1 MDPTREFCISEFLRC
16 KDSFKYYCKT
26 YVKIEMPGGDIPLD
40 LYDKQDE
47 LVSLLYSEHYVL
59 VLKTRQIGIS
69 TIIEA
74 YISWLHTFYD
84 NVVVGILS
92 KDGSEATSFARH
104 IMSILDKLPKWMAP
118 KYKKQTEQTYILENG
133 GECYASTIN
142 PKMPEK
148 TLRGKALTFLVVDE
162 AAFIAYVDEAWT
174 GMMPAL
180 ATNQLHAK
188 KNNIPFGTIVVS
200 TPNKTVGVGKW
211 FYSRYVSAL
220 SGSDIFKPFVI
231 HWKQIPQLAGDP
243 SWYNTQCRLAGND
256 PRKISQELDLKFLPT
271 SGSFLEEKTIETL
284 QNIDIKPIDVLKIF
298 GGEIWTFQKPVKD
311 KFYIT
316 GVDTAPEFGLD
327 KSAIT
332 VWDYETLDE
341 VWEYQVKCSV
351 TDFTKMVKFACSNYP
366 GMVVVESNSY
376 GNQVLEA
383 LDRSEFST
391 MVYKERRT
399 ENRVYPGLS
408 TNTKTRPL
416 MVASLYSYITEHPE
430 IVKSK
435 RLALEL
441 VGLINKNGRVEADR
455 GCTDDLCLAA
465 AVAFYVRQY
474 DPPLML
480 AGKAS
485 EVTDQFFD
493 VMDMNLRAGIRG
505 SQLSANNL
513 DEKDIDE
520 DLKDLLE
527 ELDNKQRENRIDIGS
542 GAFVDTFPMY
552 DKA

>member
-1 MDPTREFCISEFLRC
+1 MEPTRDLCVSEFLRC
-16 KDSFKYYCKT
+16 KQSFRYYCRT
-26 YVKIEMPGGDIPLD
+26 YVKIEMPGGDISLD

-47 LVSLLYSEHYVL
+47 LITLLYNEHYVL

-74 YISWLHTFYD
+74 YISWLHTFFD

-92 KDGSEATSFARH
+92 KDGGEATSFARH
-104 IMSILDKLPKWMAP
+104 IMGIIDKLPVWMAP
-118 KYKKQTEQTYILENG
+118 KYTKQTEQTYILANG
-133 GECYASTIN
+133 GQCYASTIN
-142 PKMPEK
+142 PKLPEK

-162 AAFIAYVDEAWT
+162 AAFIGYIDKAWV

-188 KNNIPFGTIVVS
+188 RNNIPFGTIIVS

-211 FYSRYVSAL
+211 FYSRYLSSI

-231 HWKQIPQLAGDP
+231 HWKMIPQLSSDP

-256 PRKISQELDLKFLPT
+256 PRQIMQELDLKFLAT
-271 SGSFLEEKTIETL
+271 SGSFLDEKTTELL
-284 QNIDIKPIDVLKIF
+284 QNIDVKPIDILKIF
-298 GGEIWTFQKPVKD
+298 GGEAWTFRKPIKD
-311 KFYIT
+311 KFYIA
-316 GVDTAPEFGLD
+316 GVDTAPEFGID
-327 KSAIT
+327 RSAIT
-332 VWDYETLDE
+332 VWDYETLEE

-351 TDFTKMVKFACSNYP
+351 TDFTKMVKFACSTYP
-366 GMVVVESNSY
+366 GLVVVESNSY

-391 MVYKERRT
+391 MVYKEKRT

-416 MVASLYSYITEHPE
+416 MVASLYSAITENPE

-441 VGLINKNGRVEADR
+441 VGLVNKSGRVEADV
-455 GCTDDLCLAA
+455 GCTDDLCLST

-480 AGKAS
+480 TGRAS
-485 EVTDQFFD
+485 EVTDQFSD
-493 VMDMNLRAGIRG
+493 IMDMNLSPQVRG
-505 SQLSANNL
+505 SQLSSNFLEEEDVDNDLKELL
-513 DEKDIDE
+513 DE
-520 DLKDLLE
+520 LE
-527 ELDNKQRENRIDIGS
+527 EKKRANRIDLSQGVFIN
-542 GAFVDTFPMY
+542 TFPTF
-552 DKA
+552 DKG